1 MKALGSVLL
10 AYLLAVSLICTFS
23 PIPFLG
29 LAAGFLAFP
38 LALKI
43 SRRDLF
49 LISLIHYAAIFTIRV
64 DILFSQF
71 VSGLSM
77 LEPFGL
83 NIWAHIYQLIFWPM
97 LVIMLIVASVFYA
110 IGVKLLSR
118 FTPERIK
125 FVVLGNA

>member
-1 MKALGSVLL
+1 MKALGSILL
-10 AYLLAVSLICTFS
+10 AYLIAVSLICTFS

-49 LISLIHYAAIFTIRV
+49 IISLIHYIAVYTIRADMV
-64 DILFSQF
+64 FSNF
-71 VSGLSM
+71 FSGLSM
-77 LEPFGL
+77 LEGFGL
-83 NIWAHIYQLIFWPM
+83 SSWAHIYQLIFWPM
-97 LVIMLIVASVFYA
+97 LGITCILASVFYA
-110 IGVKLLSR
+110 ILTKWLSR

-125 FVVLGNA
+125 FVVLRTA